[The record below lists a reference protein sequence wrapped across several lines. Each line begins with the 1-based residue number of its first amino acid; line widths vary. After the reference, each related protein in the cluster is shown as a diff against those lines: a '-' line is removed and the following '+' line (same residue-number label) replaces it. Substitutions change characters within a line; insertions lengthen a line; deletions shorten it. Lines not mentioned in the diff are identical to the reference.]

1 MKLAEAFALG
11 KLDGHDQAAL
21 VRSGEISA
29 LELIEAAIL
38 RIEALDP
45 ELHAV
50 SYKAFDQARNEA
62 SASLPDSPLAGV
74 PWLVKDSLDYPG
86 MPSLGGSR
94 SKPDTPKTSAFP
106 YVEHMRAAGL
116 IAVGKSAMPEFGLL
130 PVTEPLIR
138 TPTRNPW
145 SAQHSPG
152 GSSGGA
158 GAAVAAGLVPVAHG
172 SDGAGSIR
180 IPASCCGV
188 VGLKPGRDA
197 TVRVRSRHVIEDLLV
212 GDALMARSVRDVSA
226 GFALAHVGQVIP
238 APDCKLRIAV
248 TTRTLCGA
256 QAAPELVA
264 VTIKAAKL
272 CESLGHHVSFAD
284 YPIDGQAAEA
294 AERTLWIHIGADCVD
309 ACRASGQNPEMV
321 LEPWTNALGRMADA
335 LPVSALEAAYR
346 QLADLPRQL
355 DAFHQEYDVV
365 LSPTLSHLPP
375 LIGEQAPTVDGDLL
389 IERMFGFLGF
399 TPLQNLAGTPAISLP
414 LYEAKGL
421 PAGVMF
427 AGNRGSEPILLALAA
442 ELETALPWKDRW
454 PDVSAVRAV

>member
-1 MKLAEAFALG
+1 VRLAEAFVLG

-21 VRSGEISA
+21 IRSGEISA
-29 LELIEAAIL
+29 VELTEAAIL

-50 SYKAFDQARNEA
+50 SYKAFDPARVEA

-94 SKPDTPKTSAFP
+94 SKPDAPKTLAFP
-106 YVEHMRAAGL
+106 YVERMRAGGL

-158 GAAVAAGLVPVAHG
+158 GAAIAAGLVPVAHG

-180 IPASCCGV
+180 IPASCSGV

-212 GDALMARSVRDVSA
+212 GDGLMARSVRDVSA

-238 APDCKLRIAV
+238 APYRKLRIAV
-248 TTRTLCGA
+248 TTRTLSGA

-284 YPIDGQAAEA
+284 YPIDGPAVEA
-294 AERTLWIHIGADCVD
+294 SERTLWIHIGADCVD
-309 ACRASGQNPEMV
+309 SCRAGGQNPEMV
-321 LEPWTNALGRMADA
+321 LEPWTNALGRMAEA
-335 LPVSALEAAYR
+335 LPTSALEAAYR

-355 DAFHQEYDVV
+355 DAFHQDYDVV

-375 LIGEQAPTVDGDLL
+375 LIGEQAPTVDGELL

-414 LYEAKGL
+414 LYEATGL

-427 AGNRGSEPILLALAA
+427 AGNRGSEPTLLALAA
-442 ELETALPWKDRW
+442 ELETALPWKSRW
-454 PDVSAVRAV
+454 PKMSG